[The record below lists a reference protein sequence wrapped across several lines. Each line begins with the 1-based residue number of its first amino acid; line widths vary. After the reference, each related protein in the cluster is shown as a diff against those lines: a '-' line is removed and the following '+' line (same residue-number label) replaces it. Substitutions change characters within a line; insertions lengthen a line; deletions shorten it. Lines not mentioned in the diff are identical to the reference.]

1 MFFVCRGYFGEK
13 VGIYFLWFGF
23 YIFML
28 ISVVIVGVVVFIYGL
43 VIIMDD
49 VFRLVMEVCVLI
61 KFSYSFS
68 LFLVMVKFV
77 KFITLILIFF
87 CKKKSFKL

>member
-49 VFRLVMEVCVLI
+49 VFRLVMEVCVFF

-68 LFLVMVKFV
+68 LIFSDGKIYKIYNVYFKMFLIVGVK
-77 KFITLILIFF
+77 
-87 CKKKSFKL
+87 

>member
-1 MFFVCRGYFGEK
+1 MYGIVYFLKFVFFVCRGYFGEK

-49 VFRLVMEVCVLI
+49 VFRLVKVVCVLI
-61 KFSYSFS
+61 KFSYSCS
-68 LFLVMVKFV
+68 
-77 KFITLILIFF
+77 LIFSDG
-87 CKKKSFKL
+87 KIYEM